1 MLSQAMTMHQRGHL
15 NSAAR
20 LYQEILAR
28 EEGQADALHLLRVL
42 HFQQGEHHR
51 AVEEIGRAIAARPNI
66 SAFHSNLT
74 EAYRAQ
80 GKYER
85 AVGCCRI
92 PLRETVRASPN
103 GNTFSVARYGRRW
116 IRS

>member
-1 MLSQAMTMHQRGHL
+1 MHQRGHL